1 MMSDTHE
8 PLLPNPNKPRTAYDE
23 HMDALA
29 VKISQ
34 AVQGEINF
42 DVASACCAIAAYALR
57 NGIPDSDD
65 RAIAVEKLIELM
77 RKIIEYDDSAP
88 SEPTTGSA
96 PSHTSEP
103 KLERAPKDGSEMQEP
118 YHERGDE

>member
-34 AVQGEINF
+34 AVKGEVNF

-65 RAIAVEKLIELM
+65 RAVAVEKLIELM

-88 SEPTTGSA
+88 SEPTIESA
-96 PSHTSEP
+96 PYQTSEP
-103 KLERAPKDGSEMQEP
+103 TDPSAPKHESEP
-118 YHERGDE
+118 K